1 VKSADKCDS
10 PDIGAVALFAGWL
23 TVDRPANNWQTMIFM
38 ILAFSQVG
46 QAPAVAILTIAL
58 QLLMIYIPFPEQ
70 FFDVVPLSATDLLL
84 AVVLGTVVF
93 WAIEI
98 EKWLSCRSDKQRP

>member
-10 PDIGAVALFAGWL
+10 PDIGAVALLAGWL
-23 TVDRPANNWQTMIFM
+23 TVDRPANNWQTMIFI

-46 QAPAVAILTIAL
+46 QAPAMAILTIAL
-58 QLLMIYIPFPEQ
+58 QLLVIYISLLEQ
-70 FFDVVPLSATDLLL
+70 FFDLVPLSATDLLL
-84 AVVLGTVVF
+84 AVVLGTIVF

-98 EKWLSCRSDKQRP
+98 EKWLSCGSDKQRP